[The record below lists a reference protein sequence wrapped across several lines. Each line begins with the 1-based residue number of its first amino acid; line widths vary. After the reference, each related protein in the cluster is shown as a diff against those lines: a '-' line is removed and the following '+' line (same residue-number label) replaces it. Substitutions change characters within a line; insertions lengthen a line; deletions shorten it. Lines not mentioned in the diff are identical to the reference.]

1 MNIINFIKG
10 IFGIKPK
17 EKQSTFYKESEK
29 LTDVE
34 VVVNELNQVTLKIG
48 KDTTPKIEEPEKP
61 KKKRY
66 RKKKTNTNVETT
78 NTNVET
84 TKEVVTPKKTKDG
97 TNPKTS
103 KPKAPKQN
111 PSV

>member
-1 MNIINFIKG
+1 
-10 IFGIKPK
+10 
-17 EKQSTFYKESEK
+17 
-29 LTDVE
+29 
-34 VVVNELNQVTLKIG
+34 VTLKIG
-48 KDTTPKIEEPEKP
+48 KDATPKIEEPEKP

-78 NTNVET
+78 
-84 TKEVVTPKKTKDG
+84 KEVVTPKKTKDG
-97 TNPKTS
+97 TKPKTS